1 MAAVITKRTPI
12 RPPGSKRI
20 TPAALS
26 GFREMQ
32 QIEEKGCDCLHDCQ
46 EGNCKRWS
54 QLDRV
59 VRHALKL
66 PPWEYPTF
74 GKRIAGHCDAD
85 CVARYHMLKA
95 AADADEAAAKKAPA

>member
-26 GFREMQ
+26 AFREME
-32 QIEEKGCDCLHDCQ
+32 QIKELGCDCEHDCRDNHC
-46 EGNCKRWS
+46 EKWR

-59 VRHALKL
+59 LRHALKL

-74 GKRIAGHCDAD
+74 GKQIAGHCDAD